1 MAPPNQKG
9 NRWTDKAWREAI
21 RMAVSEKQGDVKALR
36 ALANKLVDMGLAGDV
51 QAIREI
57 GDRLDGKP
65 AQSIDLAVTDERN
78 VIRAPEMSET
88 PADWQST
95 YTPKPH

>member
-1 MAPPNQKG
+1 M
-9 NRWTDKAWREAI
+9 DKDDGKPR
-21 RMAVSEKQGDVKALR
+21 LR
-36 ALANKLVDMGLAGDV
+36 ALAEKLVLSGLGGDV

-57 GDRLDGKP
+57 ADRLDGKP
-65 AQSIDLAVTDERN
+65 GQSIDLAVTDERN